1 MIIKYQG
8 LTKMTK
14 SKKTKAPDSE
24 LQLIEGKG
32 TNKLLGDSGG
42 RYWHIY
48 YHGERV
54 GRVYISLVKN
64 EAELQPFITVE
75 INQKSR
81 GVGIGTLVF
90 RTASESS
97 NYDRVFAEMRKS
109 NVASQ
114 IAASRAGFVPD
125 PTYTGNQLRLVWE
138 RTNNK

>member
-1 MIIKYQG
+1 
-8 LTKMTK
+8 MTK

-32 TNKLLGDSGG
+32 TRKLLGDSGG
-42 RYWHIY
+42 QYWHIHY
-48 YHGERV
+48 QGERV
-54 GRVYISLVKN
+54 GRVYISLTKN

-75 INQKSR
+75 INQKNR

-114 IAASRAGFVPD
+114 VAASRAGFVLD
-125 PTYTGNQLRLVWE
+125 PTYKGNQLRLVWE